1 MNENENKYN
10 PKETCKTLGITT
22 IMLYFSPAQMV
33 SAGESIQGTYK
44 GSKK

>member
-1 MNENENKYN
+1 MEYN
-10 PKETCKTLGITT
+10 AKETIKAIELAM

-44 GSKK
+44 GTKK